1 MKKRRKSV
9 DGAGKNLAK
18 LPKREEDMQEKTT
31 LLDEI
36 AVSRALFR
44 ISHEIIEKN
53 KGIGGVV
60 LVGILTRGVPM
71 AEIIS
76 KNVEKIEGKALPI
89 GSIDITLYRDD
100 LTEISDTPNLKS
112 ADLPFDVQDKHVVL
126 CDDVLFTGR
135 TVRAAIEAL
144 LKLGRPKTIQ
154 LAVLIDRGHR
164 ELPIRADYVGKNIPT
179 SLEEEIQ
186 VHFFETDGAQ
196 DVKLLKKE

>member
-1 MKKRRKSV
+1 
-9 DGAGKNLAK
+9 
-18 LPKREEDMQEKTT
+18 MQEKTT

-154 LAVLIDRGHR
+154 LSVLIDRGHR